1 MNEVSSQS
9 VTATPED
16 ACLFYLLGDLI
27 EVTAKLDERR
37 LDRRRIVEE
46 LITVSCRV
54 AAAAEPVL
62 DGEAALITALRDA
75 EASRPA
81 RPVSCPGCEQ
91 TDEGLCGRHAGS
103 DTVAKTFND
112 LGNLLS
118 GPSYRT
124 RRPQTPAVTAP
135 WVSPSLESVSPEAP
149 AGRRR

>member
-1 MNEVSSQS
+1 MNEISSQS

-27 EVTAKLDERR
+27 EVTAKLAERR
-37 LDRRRIVEE
+37 LDRHRIVQE

-75 EASRPA
+75 EASRP
-81 RPVSCPGCEQ
+81 VSCPDCEQ

-112 LGNLLS
+112 LGHLLS

-124 RRPQTPAVTAP
+124 RRP
-135 WVSPSLESVSPEAP
+135 
-149 AGRRR
+149 